1 MERKVFMFEK
11 TVYLIDTNAEGN
23 TYFSRYFDWQ
33 GMAREEF
40 VRTNVPG
47 LVAILQAGVKM
58 ITVEAYLHFIQET
71 FLYDEILIDVKTSNI
86 KKASLDLIF
95 TYTSKKTNQLIAKGR
110 QKLAF
115 ADATGKLIPI
125 PEEIRKN
132 AMYFLVKEGTTQG
145 AEK

>member
-1 MERKVFMFEK
+1 MERKVFIFEK

-47 LVAILQAGVKM
+47 LVAILQSGVKM

-95 TYTSKKTNQLIAKGR
+95 TYTSKKTNHLIAKGR

-132 AMYFLVKEGTTQG
+132 AMYFLVKEDTTQG

>member
-1 MERKVFMFEK
+1 MERKVFIFEK
-11 TVYLIDTNAEGN
+11 TVYLTDTNAEGN

-40 VRTNVPG
+40 VRANVPG
-47 LVAILQAGVKM
+47 LISILQSGVKI

-132 AMYFLVKEGTTQG
+132 AMYFLVKEDTTQG

>member
-1 MERKVFMFEK
+1 MERKVFIFEK
-11 TVYLIDTNAEGN
+11 TVYLTDTNAEGN

-47 LVAILQAGVKM
+47 LVAILQLGVKM

-71 FLYDEILIDVKTSNI
+71 FLFDEILIDVKTSNI

-95 TYTSKKTNQLIAKGR
+95 TYTNKKTNQLIAKGR

-115 ADATGKLIPI
+115 ADATSRLIPV

-132 AMYFLVKEGTTQG
+132 AMYFLFKEGTTQG

>member
-1 MERKVFMFEK
+1 MERKVFIFEK
-11 TVYLIDTNAEGN
+11 TVYLTDTNAEGN
-23 TYFSRYFDWQ
+23 TYFSKYFDWQ

-40 VRTNVPG
+40 VRANVPG
-47 LVAILQAGVKM
+47 IIGILQSGVKI
-58 ITVEAYLHFIQET
+58 ITIEAYLRFIQET

>member
-1 MERKVFMFEK
+1 MERKVFIFEK

-40 VRTNVPG
+40 VRANVPDIIG
-47 LVAILQAGVKM
+47 ILQSGVKI
-58 ITVEAYLHFIQET
+58 ITIEAYLRFIQET

-132 AMYFLVKEGTTQG
+132 AMYFLVKEDTTQG

>member
-1 MERKVFMFEK
+1 MERKVFIFEK
-11 TVYLIDTNAEGN
+11 TVYLTDTNAEGN

-47 LVAILQAGVKM
+47 LVAILQLGVKM

-132 AMYFLVKEGTTQG
+132 AMCFLVKEDTTQG

>member
-1 MERKVFMFEK
+1 MERKVFIFEK
-11 TVYLIDTNAEGN
+11 TVYLTDTNAEGN

-47 LVAILQAGVKM
+47 LVAILQLGVKM

-115 ADATGKLIPI
+115 ADAAGKLIPI

-132 AMYFLVKEGTTQG
+132 AMYFLVKENTTQG

>member
-1 MERKVFMFEK
+1 MERKVFIFEK
-11 TVYLIDTNAEGN
+11 TVYLTDTNAEGN

-47 LVAILQAGVKM
+47 LVAILQSGVKM

-132 AMYFLVKEGTTQG
+132 AMYFLVKEDTTQG

>member
-1 MERKVFMFEK
+1 MERKVFIFEK
-11 TVYLIDTNAEGN
+11 TVYLTDTNAEGN

-47 LVAILQAGVKM
+47 LVAILQLGVKM

-95 TYTSKKTNQLIAKGR
+95 TYTSKKTNQLVAKGR

-132 AMYFLVKEGTTQG
+132 AMYFLVKEDTTQG

>member
-1 MERKVFMFEK
+1 MERKVFIFEK
-11 TVYLIDTNAEGN
+11 TVYLTDTNAEGN

-40 VRTNVPG
+40 VRINVPG
-47 LVAILQAGVKM
+47 LVAILQLGVKM

-115 ADATGKLIPI
+115 ADATDKLIPI

-132 AMYFLVKEGTTQG
+132 AMYFLVKEDTTQG

>member
-1 MERKVFMFEK
+1 MERKVFIFEK
-11 TVYLIDTNAEGN
+11 TVYLTDTNAEGN

-40 VRTNVPG
+40 VRANVPG
-47 LVAILQAGVKM
+47 LIGILQSGVKM

-132 AMYFLVKEGTTQG
+132 AMYFLVKEDTTQG

>member
-1 MERKVFMFEK
+1 MERKVFIFEK
-11 TVYLIDTNAEGN
+11 TVYLTDTNAEGN

-47 LVAILQAGVKM
+47 LVAILQLGVKM

-132 AMYFLVKEGTTQG
+132 AMYFLVKEDTTQG